1 MKLRYYQEDCIK
13 EILKMNKGEKKIV
26 YLPTGSGKTIVMSE
40 LARRVNARVLIVV
53 LSTELREQT
62 IDKIKILC
70 GNDVSVGSVQGNL
83 NECDKRIVVAT
94 RQTLNSCRKT
104 DRINDMI
111 KNGKFEY
118 ILIDETHQAVD
129 QINNILKRLDISDS
143 ITIGFS
149 ATPFNSK
156 LTKIYDGFVYK
167 KELFEMIQEGFL
179 IEPRCY
185 AVETGVDLTH
195 VRTLAGEYVQKDLSE
210 AIDTN
215 YRNELI
221 VNAIKEYA
229 NDRNKII
236 LFCVSI
242 EHCNNMT
249 ECLNINGISAK
260 SIDSTTDRKEREQ
273 VIKEFKEGKFKC
285 LVNINICSIGF
296 DEPSV
301 DCVVLARS
309 TKSKMLYLQQLGRG
323 LRLSPETG
331 KKDCLIL
338 DIVDNT
344 NRFDLVNC
352 KSIFDVNNGETP
364 TEAKE
369 RIDKEER
376 EEIERKKQ
384 EELLRE
390 QEAEKLRLQ
399 EIELFNSTVNN
410 IINNSTLD
418 WFTTRINGTL
428 VACLSSTI
436 NNTYVIRKEE
446 NIFKC
451 YLYKQKPYFD
461 YDFEL
466 FEENDNLQELQET
479 IENIALEEGSNFI
492 SKSASWKYEKATQKQ
507 IDASKGKLHLGDLKG
522 YANKF
527 FCSRSVYFAF
537 KKYDKDNK
545 INC

>member
-1 MKLRYYQEDCIK
+1 
-13 EILKMNKGEKKIV
+13 
-26 YLPTGSGKTIVMSE
+26 
-40 LARRVNARVLIVV
+40 
-53 LSTELREQT
+53 
-62 IDKIKILC
+62 
-70 GNDVSVGSVQGNL
+70 
-83 NECDKRIVVAT
+83 
-94 RQTLNSCRKT
+94 
-104 DRINDMI
+104 
-111 KNGKFEY
+111 
-118 ILIDETHQAVD
+118 
-129 QINNILKRLDISDS
+129 
-143 ITIGFS
+143 
-149 ATPFNSK
+149 
-156 LTKIYDGFVYK
+156 
-167 KELFEMIQEGFL
+167 
-179 IEPRCY
+179 
-185 AVETGVDLTH
+185 
-195 VRTLAGEYVQKDLSE
+195 
-210 AIDTN
+210 
-215 YRNELI
+215 
-221 VNAIKEYA
+221 
-229 NDRNKII
+229 
-236 LFCVSI
+236 
-242 EHCNNMT
+242 
-249 ECLNINGISAK
+249 
-260 SIDSTTDRKEREQ
+260 
-273 VIKEFKEGKFKC
+273 
-285 LVNINICSIGF
+285 
-296 DEPSV
+296 
-301 DCVVLARS
+301 
-309 TKSKMLYLQQLGRG
+309 MLYLQQLGRG

-390 QEAEKLRLQ
+390 QEAEELRLQ

-466 FEENDNLQELQET
+466 LEENDNLQELQET
-479 IENIALEEGSNFI
+479 IEGIALEEGSNFI

-507 IDASKGKLHLGDLKG
+507 IDASKGKLHLGDLKW
-522 YANKF
+522 YSHNF
-527 FCSRSVYFAF
+527 FVGRSLYFAF
-537 KKYDKDNK
+537 KKYDKNNK